1 VAGATHHTLVA
12 TAQGHL
18 YAFGLGKGGRLGTG
32 DEAHCPL
39 PTRVRGPLSSR
50 RVVAIAA
57 ADNHSLCVT
66 ACGSV
71 YAWGSNRFG
80 QVGTTCGSSGT
91 VDESN
96 SSNSTRCLPRRVDD
110 LKNVFCVS
118 VAAGEK
124 HSVALSR
131 QGEVYVWGDNTAGRV
146 PASSITVAR
155 NHRDNCTPFLATLR
169 LYRILQPNS

>member
-1 VAGATHHTLVA
+1 
-12 TAQGHL
+12 
-18 YAFGLGKGGRLGTG
+18 
-32 DEAHCPL
+32 
-39 PTRVRGPLSSR
+39 
-50 RVVAIAA
+50 VAIAA